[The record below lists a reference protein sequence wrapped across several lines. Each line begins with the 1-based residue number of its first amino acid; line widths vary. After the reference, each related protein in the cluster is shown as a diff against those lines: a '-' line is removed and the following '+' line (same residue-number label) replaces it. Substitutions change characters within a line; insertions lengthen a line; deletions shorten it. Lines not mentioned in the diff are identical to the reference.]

1 MAGIRETDIGPETTP
16 LSSSFIDAIQGV
28 RQDDRRVALLVYH
41 RDGAERA
48 VLSPGVPVVIG
59 RAPPSQV
66 QIGDVSL
73 SREHARFTQSGDK
86 VVIEDL
92 RSTNGTWLGGERIT
106 RGEVKPGEEVILGKV
121 VVAVRSITAAED
133 ELPGLMS
140 HEQLRVALEE
150 EVKRARYFGRSFAVV
165 MARVARQPSAHVS
178 HLFPRVRALLR
189 PVDRIAL
196 YSSDVVAA
204 LLLEAGAEVALDVAR
219 ALAAPP
225 GGGSPV
231 VLAGF
236 ATFPDAGT
244 VVEELLDRCWSAVRS
259 ATVEQPVRSAPGGT
273 WKSSPGACN
282 FEPVVVSSAMRRV
295 FEIVKRV
302 SRSSIPVLLL
312 GETGTGK
319 EVVARAIHD
328 SGPRSGKPMVC
339 VNCGAIP
346 QQLVESTLFGHER
359 GSFTGAW
366 QQQRGVFEAAD
377 GGTVFLDEI
386 GELPAAVQAALL
398 RVLETRQVT
407 RVGSNKPID
416 VDARVVA
423 ATHRDV
429 EAMCASGAFRSDL
442 FYRLNTMTMTI
453 PPLRARPE
461 DIEPL
466 ALRFLD
472 QANQANGRSI
482 RGFDAESLARLRAYS
497 WPGNARELRNAIER
511 AVVIAEGE
519 WIAEEDLPERA
530 RAAPSSEPAAEAEKE
545 LPYQVGELTAA
556 PPGGDYLKT
565 RLQRCEAELIVE
577 ALRKASGNQTEAARA
592 LGMPLR
598 TLVYKL
604 KAHGIKRLG
613 YAPPREP

>member
-1 MAGIRETDIGPETTP
+1 METTP
-16 LSSSFIDAIQGV
+16 LSSSFIDAIQRV

-41 RDGAERA
+41 RDGAERV
-48 VLSPGVPVVIG
+48 VLRPSASVVIG

-66 QIGDVSL
+66 QIRDVSL
-73 SREHARFTQSGDK
+73 SREHARFTVSGDS
-86 VVIEDL
+86 VLIEDL
-92 RSTNGTWLGGERIT
+92 RSTNGTWLGGARVA
-106 RGEVKPGEEVILGKV
+106 RGEAKPGDEVILGKV
-121 VVAVRSITAAED
+121 VVAIRSITAAEGD
-133 ELPGLMS
+133 LPGLMS

-150 EVKRARYFGRSFAVV
+150 EVRRARFFGRSFAIV
-165 MARVARQPSAHVS
+165 MARPARQQGGHVS
-178 HLFPRVRALLR
+178 HLFPRMRALLR

-204 LLLEAGAEVALDVAR
+204 LLPEAGADAALDLAR
-219 ALAAPP
+219 ALAASGADGAPA
-225 GGGSPV
+225 

-236 ATFPDAGT
+236 AMFPDAGT
-244 VVEELLDRCWSAVRS
+244 VAEDLLCRCWNAVRS
-259 ATVEQPVRSAPGGT
+259 ATEDQPVRSAPGGA
-273 WKSSPGACN
+273 WKSHAGALHADL
-282 FEPVVVSSAMRRV
+282 VVVSPAMRRV
-295 FEIVKRV
+295 FEIVTRV
-302 SRSSIPVLLL
+302 ARSSIPVLLL

-319 EVVARAIHD
+319 EVVARAVHD
-328 SGPRSGKPMVC
+328 RGPRSGKPMVC

-346 QQLVESTLFGHER
+346 QQLVESALFGHER
-359 GSFTGAW
+359 GAFTGAW

-386 GELPAAVQAALL
+386 GELPAAAQAALL

-416 VDARVVA
+416 VDARVIA
-423 ATHRDV
+423 ATHRDI
-429 EAMCASGAFRSDL
+429 EAMCASGAFRCDL
-442 FYRLNTMTMTI
+442 LYRLNAMTVTI

-466 ALRFLD
+466 ARRFLE

-482 RGFDAESLARLRAYS
+482 RGFDAGSLARLRAYA

-530 RAAPSSEPAAEAEKE
+530 RAAPP
-545 LPYQVGELTAA
+545 AA
-556 PPGGDYLKT
+556 PPVDRDLPCDGVELTSAPAGADFLKA
-565 RLQRCEAELIVE
+565 RLQRCEAELIVQ
-577 ALRKASGNQTEAARA
+577 ALRKAGGNQTEAARA

-604 KAHGIKRLG
+604 KALGIKRLG
-613 YAPPREP
+613 YAPPGDP

>member
-1 MAGIRETDIGPETTP
+1 MAVIRERDSGMETTP
-16 LSSSFIDAIQGV
+16 LSSSFIDAIQRV

-41 RDGAERA
+41 RDGAERV
-48 VLSPGVPVVIG
+48 VLSPSAPVVIG

-66 QIGDVSL
+66 QIRDVSL
-73 SREHARFTQSGDK
+73 SREHARFTQSGDS
-86 VVIEDL
+86 VLIEDL
-92 RSTNGTWLGGERIT
+92 RSTNGTWLGGARVA
-106 RGEVKPGEEVILGKV
+106 RGEVKPGDEVLLGKV
-121 VVAVRSITAAED
+121 VVAVRSITAAES

-150 EVKRARYFGRSFAVV
+150 EVKRARYFGQRFAVV
-165 MARVARQPSAHVS
+165 MARSARPQGAHVS
-178 HLFPRVRALLR
+178 HLFLRVRALLR

-204 LLLEAGAEVALDVAR
+204 LLLEAGADKALDLVR
-219 ALAAPP
+219 ALAEPP
-225 GGGSPV
+225 AGGAPV
-231 VLAGF
+231 VLSGF
-236 ATFPDAGT
+236 ATFPEAGT
-244 VVEELLDRCWSAVRS
+244 VAEELLDRCWSAVRS
-259 ATVEQPVRSAPGGT
+259 ATVEQPVRSAPVGT
-273 WKSSPGACN
+273 WKSNPGPGHADPVAVSP
-282 FEPVVVSSAMRRV
+282 AMLRV
-295 FEIVKRV
+295 FEMIKRV

-328 SGPRSGKPMVC
+328 RGPRSGRPMVC

-359 GSFTGAW
+359 GAFTGAW

-386 GELPAAVQAALL
+386 GELPAAAQAALL

-423 ATHRDV
+423 ATHRDI
-429 EAMCASGAFRSDL
+429 EAMCASGAFRTDL
-442 FYRLNTMTMTI
+442 LYRLNAMTMTI

-466 ALRFLD
+466 ALRFLE
-472 QANQANGRSI
+472 QANQTNGRAI
-482 RGFDAESLARLRAYS
+482 RGFDAGSLARLRAYS

-530 RAAPSSEPAAEAEKE
+530 RAAPPAAPAPEHDLPGDGAELE
-545 LPYQVGELTAA
+545 GA
-556 PPGGDYLKT
+556 PPGADFLKA
-565 RLQRCEAELIVE
+565 RLQRCEADLIVE
-577 ALRKASGNQTEAARA
+577 ALRKAGGNQTEAARA

-604 KAHGIKRLG
+604 KALGIKRLG
-613 YAPPREP
+613 YAPPGDA

>member
-1 MAGIRETDIGPETTP
+1 MSVIREDSGMETTP
-16 LSSSFIDAIQGV
+16 LSNSFIDAIQRV

-41 RDGAERA
+41 RDGAERV
-48 VLSPGVPVVIG
+48 VLSPSAPVVIG

-66 QIGDVSL
+66 QIRDTSL
-73 SREHARFTQSGDK
+73 SREHARFTLSGDN
-86 VVIEDL
+86 VLIEDL
-92 RSTNGTWLGGERIT
+92 RSTNGTWLGGARVA
-106 RGEVKPGEEVILGKV
+106 RCEVKPGDEVILGKV
-121 VVAVRSITAAED
+121 VVAVRSITAAEG
-133 ELPGLMS
+133 ELPGLLS

-150 EVKRARYFGRSFAVV
+150 EVKRARYFGRSFAIV
-165 MARVARQPSAHVS
+165 MARPARQQDAHVS

-204 LLLEAGAEVALDVAR
+204 LLLEAGAETALDVAR

-225 GGGSPV
+225 GGGGPV
-231 VLAGF
+231 VLSGF

-244 VVEELLDRCWSAVRS
+244 VAEELLHRCWSAVRS
-259 ATVEQPVRSAPGGT
+259 ATVDQPVRSAPGGT
-273 WKSSPGACN
+273 VKSYPGSGRTDPVAASP
-282 FEPVVVSSAMRRV
+282 AMLRV

-302 SRSSIPVLLL
+302 ARSSIPVLLL

-328 SGPRSGKPMVC
+328 LGPRSGKPMVC
-339 VNCGAIP
+339 VNCGGIP

-359 GSFTGAW
+359 GAFTGAW

-386 GELPAAVQAALL
+386 GELPAAAQAALL

-407 RVGSNKPID
+407 RVGSNKPIE
-416 VDARVVA
+416 VDARILA
-423 ATHRDV
+423 ATHRDI
-429 EAMCASGAFRSDL
+429 ETMCASGGFRSDL
-442 FYRLNTMTMTI
+442 LYRLNAMTVTI

-466 ALRFLD
+466 ALRFLE
-472 QANQANGRSI
+472 QANQANARFV
-482 RGFDAESLARLRAYS
+482 RGFDAGALARLRAYA

-530 RAAPSSEPAAEAEKE
+530 RAAPPPVATEVEREP
-545 LPYQVGELTAA
+545 PCDGVELTAA
-556 PPGGDYLKT
+556 APEGDFLKA
-565 RLQRCEAELIVE
+565 RLQRCEAELIVQ
-577 ALRKASGNQTEAARA
+577 ALRKAGGSQTEAARA

-604 KAHGIKRLG
+604 KALGIKRLG
-613 YAPPREP
+613 YAPPGDP

>member
-1 MAGIRETDIGPETTP
+1 METTP
-16 LSSSFIDAIQGV
+16 LSSSFIDAIHRV

-41 RDGAERA
+41 RDGAERV
-48 VLSPGVPVVIG
+48 VLRPSAPVVIG

-66 QIGDVSL
+66 QIRDGSL
-73 SREHARFTQSGDK
+73 SREHARFTLSGDQ
-86 VVIEDL
+86 VLIEDL
-92 RSTNGTWLGGERIT
+92 RSTNGTWLGGARVA
-106 RGEVKPGEEVILGKV
+106 RGEVKAGDEVILGKV
-121 VVAVRSITAAED
+121 VVAVRSITAAEG
-133 ELPGLMS
+133 ELPGLLS

-150 EVKRARYFGRSFAVV
+150 EVRRARYFGRSFAIV
-165 MARVARQPSAHVS
+165 MARPARQQGAHIS

-204 LLLEAGAEVALDVAR
+204 LLLEAGTEVALDLAR
-219 ALAAPP
+219 TLAAPP
-225 GGGSPV
+225 GGGEPV

-244 VVEELLDRCWSAVRS
+244 VGEELLHRCWCAVRS
-259 ATVEQPVRSAPGGT
+259 ATEDQPVRSAPGGT
-273 WKSSPGACN
+273 WKSYPGSRHTD
-282 FEPVVVSSAMRRV
+282 PVVASPAMLRV

-328 SGPRSGKPMVC
+328 LGPRSGKPMVC

-359 GSFTGAW
+359 GAFTGAW

-386 GELPAAVQAALL
+386 GELPASAQAALL

-416 VDARVVA
+416 VDARIIA
-423 ATHRDV
+423 ATHRDI

-442 FYRLNTMTMTI
+442 LYRLNAMTVTI

-466 ALRFLD
+466 AHRFLE
-472 QANQANGRSI
+472 QASQANGRII
-482 RGFDAESLARLRAYS
+482 RGFDAGSLARLRAYA
-497 WPGNARELRNAIER
+497 WPGNVRELRNSIER

-530 RAAPSSEPAAEAEKE
+530 RAAPPAAPAVERE
-545 LPYQVGELTAA
+545 LPCDGVELTAA
-556 PPGGDYLKT
+556 APGADFLKA
-565 RLQRCEAELIVE
+565 RLQRCEAELIVQ
-577 ALRKASGNQTEAARA
+577 ALRKAGGNQTEAARA

-604 KAHGIKRLG
+604 KALGIKRLG
-613 YAPPREP
+613 YAPPGDP